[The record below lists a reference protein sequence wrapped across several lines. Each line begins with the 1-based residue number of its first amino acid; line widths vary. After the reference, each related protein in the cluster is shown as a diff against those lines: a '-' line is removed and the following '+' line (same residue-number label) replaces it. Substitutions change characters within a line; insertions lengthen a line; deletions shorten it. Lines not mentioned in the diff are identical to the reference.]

1 MEHRNS
7 TVLTSTGSLGKES
20 DRRNLISTAAHE
32 LFHVWNVERIRPA
45 SLEPFDF
52 EEANVSG
59 ELWLAEGVTSY
70 YDGLLVQRAGL
81 GTLADAATNF
91 SAFVDAIT
99 SSPGRKLRSAVDM
112 SRLAPFVDSA
122 AWIDPTNWPNTY
134 LSYYTFGAAIGLA
147 LDLTLRDRTDGRVSL
162 DDYMRALWRAHG
174 RPGGEAPGL
183 VARPYT
189 LSDARRILGQVA
201 GDAAFADDFFDRY
214 VEGREIVDYRRLL
227 ARAGM
232 VLRPRNA
239 GRSWL
244 GNVEFSFDGEGARI
258 AGPTVIGTP
267 IYNAGLDAGDVLTT
281 LEGDAI
287 RSREALEAALARR
300 KPGDRLRA
308 TFTRLDRD
316 QKTTIVLVED
326 PRLEIVPIERT
337 GKSLGEAEQRFRQSW
352 LGRK

>member
-1 MEHRNS
+1 
-7 TVLTSTGSLGKES
+7 
-20 DRRNLISTAAHE
+20 
-32 LFHVWNVERIRPA
+32 
-45 SLEPFDF
+45 
-52 EEANVSG
+52 
-59 ELWLAEGVTSY
+59 
-70 YDGLLVQRAGL
+70 
-81 GTLADAATNF
+81 
-91 SAFVDAIT
+91 
-99 SSPGRKLRSAVDM
+99 
-112 SRLAPFVDSA
+112 
-122 AWIDPTNWPNTY
+122 
-134 LSYYTFGAAIGLA
+134 
-147 LDLTLRDRTDGRVSL
+147 
-162 DDYMRALWRAHG
+162 
-174 RPGGEAPGL
+174 
-183 VARPYT
+183 

-201 GDAAFADDFFDRY
+201 GDAGFADDFFDRY

-258 AGPTVIGTP
+258 AGPTISGTP

-287 RSREALEAALARR
+287 RSREELEAALARR

-316 QKTTIVLVED
+316 QKTTIVLAED